1 MSTSTTIRL
10 PTPVVAQLKQLAKEN
25 FRSVSQTVE
34 WLIHEYKIRHESA
47 QEYCEKEPLRSR
59 LLEAMSNIE
68 TKKGFTAYNS
78 VEDLINDIH

>member
-1 MSTSTTIRL
+1 MATSTTIRL
-10 PTPVVAQLKQLAKEN
+10 SASVVAQLKQLAKEN

-34 WLIHEYKIRHESA
+34 WLIHEHKIRNESA

-59 LLEAMSNIE
+59 LLKSMNNIE

-78 VEDLINDIH
+78 VEELIDDIH